1 MDKKISYWINLSE
14 YDLDTA
20 KSMLK
25 AKRFLYVGFMCH
37 QTIEKILKAFWQFKF
52 SEIPPR
58 THNLA
63 FLSSKVEILNLFP
76 EVYVD
81 LLDEL
86 EPLNIQT
93 RYPEYK
99 DFINERFDQKYADTM
114 YRQTLEMHQW
124 IKQQLLQQCKNT

>member
-14 YDLDTA
+14 YDLETA
-20 KSMLK
+20 KSMLN

-37 QTIEKILKAFWQFKF
+37 QTIEKILKTFWQFKF

-58 THNLA
+58 THNLS

-93 RYPEYK
+93 RYPEY
-99 DFINERFDQKYADTM
+99 
-114 YRQTLEMHQW
+114 
-124 IKQQLLQQCKNT
+124 